1 MKMKTSYIKG
11 ILMMFAATSFLA
23 SCNDFLDELPDNRME
38 LKNESEVSSILVSA
52 YPSQWS
58 AYLLETFSDN
68 TDEYEKPG
76 WTAYDLYQEEAW
88 SWGKITSID
97 DETPQGLWN
106 AYYSAIASANQALE
120 FMEAQSDQAKYQDQ
134 LCEAYLCRAYSMF
147 KLSEIFCQAYDPAT
161 ANKELGLPYPLKPE
175 KTIGEQ
181 YERGTL
187 AELYKKIDDDLK
199 LALPYV
205 HNNYSAVKYHFN
217 AQAAYAFASRFY
229 LYYRQYEK
237 TIDYATRVLGS
248 NPVLKLR
255 DWASLKAL
263 SANQQIQPNAYVDSK
278 NTANL
283 FLVSHYSQWGVY
295 SGPYNAGQKYSHG
308 AKISEKETLESQ
320 GPWGST
326 TSNLGWKVFIN
337 NSLARHFARNIPYA
351 FEYTDIQAGI
361 GFAHSVQAEFTTDKL
376 LIERAE
382 AYALSGNLEAAIAD
396 MNTELSAFQVAGSKT
411 KLDIDKIKTFYGNLQ
426 YYTAEDP
433 TPKKEFHTSLVT
445 DMTNQEPVLQCLL
458 HLKRILTIHEGIRLQ
473 DVKRY
478 GITMYRRTLNEA
490 QKVLEIKG
498 TMEAGDPRLAIQ
510 IPADVITACLEP
522 NPRNN

>member
-1 MKMKTSYIKG
+1 MKFINKYNTVVI
-11 ILMMFAATSFLA
+11 AAAASLA
-23 SCNDFLDELPDNRME
+23 FTSCNDFLDELPDNRME
-38 LKNESEVSSILVSA
+38 LKNKDEVSSILVSA
-52 YPSQWS
+52 YPTQWS

-68 TDEYEKPG
+68 TDEYVKPG
-76 WTAYDLYQEEAW
+76 WTAVDLFQEEAW

-97 DETPQGLWN
+97 DETPQSLWDS
-106 AYYSAIASANQALE
+106 YYSAVASANQALE
-120 FMEAQSDQAKYQDQ
+120 FLESLSDKSEYKDQ

-161 ANKELGLPYPLKPE
+161 AGKELGLPYLLKPE

-181 YERGTL
+181 YKRGTL
-187 AELYKKIDDDLK
+187 EDLYDKIDKDIQN
-199 LALPYV
+199 ALPYV

-217 AQAAYAFASRFY
+217 MQAAYAFASRFY
-229 LYYRQYEK
+229 LNYRKFDK
-237 TIDYATRVLGS
+237 TIDYATRVLGE

-255 DWASLKAL
+255 DWKTLKSL
-263 SANQQIQPNAYVDSK
+263 SANQQIQPNEYVDSK
-278 NTANL
+278 HTANL
-283 FLVSHYSQWGVY
+283 MLVSNYSQWGVFA
-295 SGPYNAGQKYSHG
+295 GPWNIGQKYSHG
-308 AKISEKETLESQ
+308 TKISEKETLESQ

-326 TSNLGWKVFIN
+326 TNNLGWKVFIN

-376 LIERAE
+376 LMERAE

-396 MNTELSAFQVAGSKT
+396 MNTELSAFQVTGKT
-411 KLDIDKIKTFYGNLQ
+411 KLDLESIKKFYGGLK
-426 YYTAEDP
+426 YYTAMEP

-445 DMTNQEPVLQCLL
+445 DKENQEPVLQCLL
-458 HLKRILTIHEGIRLQ
+458 HLKRILTIHEGLRLQ

-490 QKVLEIKG
+490 QEVLEIKD

-510 IPADVITACLEP
+510 IPADVVTAGLEP

>member
-1 MKMKTSYIKG
+1 MKMKLSYIKG
-11 ILMMFAATSFLA
+11 ISLMFAATAAFT

-38 LKNESEVSSILVSA
+38 LKNKEEVSSILVSA

-68 TDEYEKPG
+68 TDEYDKPG
-76 WTAYDLYQEEAW
+76 WTAADLFQEEAW
-88 SWGKITSID
+88 SWGKITPID
-97 DETPQGLWN
+97 DETPQGLWDS
-106 AYYSAIASANQALE
+106 YYSAVAAANQALE
-120 FMEAQSDQAKYQDQ
+120 FMEAQANQAQYKDQ

-147 KLSEIFCQAYDPAT
+147 KLSEIFCHAYDPAT
-161 ANKELGLPYPLKPE
+161 AGKELGLPYPLKPE

-181 YERGTL
+181 YQRGTL
-187 AELYKKIDDDLK
+187 EDLYKKIDADIQR
-199 LALPYV
+199 ALPNV
-205 HNNYSAVKYHFN
+205 HNNYTAVKYHFN
-217 AQAAYAFASRFY
+217 MQAAYAFASRFY
-229 LYYRQYEK
+229 LNYRQFDK
-237 TIDYATRVLGS
+237 TIDYATRVLGD

-255 DWASLKAL
+255 DWKSLKAL

-283 FLVSHYSQWGVY
+283 FLVSNYSQWGVY
-295 SGPYNAGQKYSHG
+295 SGPYSLGQKYSHG
-308 AKISEKETLESQ
+308 AKISERETLESQ

-382 AYALSGNLEAAIAD
+382 AYALSGNLQAAIAD
-396 MNTELSAFQVAGSKT
+396 MNTELSAFQVSGKT
-411 KLDIDKIKTFYGNLQ
+411 TLTLDAIKNFYGGIE
-426 YYTAEDP
+426 YYTANKP
-433 TPKKEFHTSLVT
+433 TPKKELHTSLVT
-445 DMTNQEPVLQCLL
+445 DKENQEPVLQCLL
-458 HLKRILTIHEGIRLQ
+458 HLKRILTIHEGLRLQ

-490 QKVLEIKG
+490 QDVIELKDSMKVD
-498 TMEAGDPRLAIQ
+498 DPRLAIQ
-510 IPADVITACLEP
+510 IPADVITAGLEA

>member
-1 MKMKTSYIKG
+1 MKMKLSYIKG
-11 ILMMFAATSFLA
+11 IVLTFAATSVFT

-38 LKNESEVSSILVSA
+38 LKNKEEVSSILVSA

-68 TDEYEKPG
+68 TDEYVKPG

-88 SWGKITSID
+88 SWGKITSVD
-97 DETPQGLWN
+97 DETPQSLWN
-106 AYYSAIASANQALE
+106 AYYSAVASANQALE
-120 FMEAQSDQAKYQDQ
+120 FMEAQEDKETYADQ

-147 KLSEIFCQAYDPAT
+147 KLSEIFCNAYDPAT
-161 ANKELGLPYPLKPE
+161 AGKELGLPYPLKPE

-187 AELYKKIDDDLK
+187 EELYKKIDEDIQR
-199 LALPYV
+199 ALPHV
-205 HNNYSAVKYHFN
+205 HNNYAVVKYHFN
-217 AQAAYAFASRFY
+217 MQAAYAFASRFY
-229 LYYRQYEK
+229 LYYRQFDK
-237 TIDYATRVLGS
+237 TIDYATRVLGD

-255 DWASLKAL
+255 DWKSLKAL

-283 FLVSHYSQWGVY
+283 FLLSHYSQWGVY
-295 SGPYNAGQKYSHG
+295 SGPYGTAQKYSHG
-308 AKISEKETLESQ
+308 AKVSEKETLESQ

-326 TSNLGWKVFIN
+326 TNNLGWKVFIN

-361 GFAHSVQAEFTTDKL
+361 GYAHSVQAEFTTDKL

-382 AYALSGNLEAAIAD
+382 AYALSGNLQAAIND
-396 MNTELSAFQVAGSKT
+396 MNTELAAFQVTGKT
-411 KLDIDKIKTFYGNLQ
+411 TLTLDAIKKFYDGLD
-426 YYTAEDP
+426 YYTAEKP
-433 TPKKEFHTSLVT
+433 TPKKEFNSSLVSNNA
-445 DMTNQEPVLQCLL
+445 DQEPVLQCVL

-478 GITMYRRTLNEA
+478 GITMYRRTLNES
-490 QKVLEIKG
+490 QQVLEIKD
-498 TMEAGDPRLAIQ
+498 TMQAGDPRLAIQ
-510 IPADVITACLEP
+510 IPADVITAGLQP

>member
-1 MKMKTSYIKG
+1 MKMKLSYIKG
-11 ILMMFAATSFLA
+11 ILLTFAATGVFT
-23 SCNDFLDELPDNRME
+23 SCNSFLDELPDNRME
-38 LKNESEVSSILVSA
+38 LKNKDEVSSILVSA

-88 SWGKITSID
+88 SWKKITSVD
-97 DETPQGLWN
+97 DETPQSLWDS
-106 AYYSAIASANQALE
+106 YYSAVASANQALE
-120 FMEAQSDQAKYQDQ
+120 FMEAQADQSTYKDQ

-147 KLSEIFCQAYDPAT
+147 KLSEIFCQAYDPET
-161 ANKELGLPYPLKPE
+161 ADKNLGLPYPLKPE

-181 YERGTL
+181 YQRGTL
-187 AELYKKIDDDLK
+187 AELYKKIDADIQR
-199 LALPYV
+199 ALPNV
-205 HNNYSAVKYHFN
+205 HNNFSAVKYHFN
-217 AQAAYAFASRFY
+217 MQAAYAFASRFY
-229 LYYRQYEK
+229 LYYRQYDK
-237 TIDYATRVLGS
+237 TIDYATRVLGD

-255 DWASLKAL
+255 DWATFHEL
-263 SANQQIQPNAYVDSK
+263 SANQQIQPNEYVDSK
-278 NTANL
+278 HTANL
-283 FLVSHYSQWGVY
+283 MLLAHYSQWGVY
-295 SGPYNAGQKYSHG
+295 SGPYGVAQKYSHG
-308 AKISEKETLESQ
+308 AKISENETLESQ

-326 TSNLGWKVFIN
+326 DVNLGWKVFIN

-361 GFAHSVQAEFTTDKL
+361 GYAHSVQAEFTTDKL

-382 AYALSGNLEAAIAD
+382 AYALSGNLQAAIAD
-396 MNTELSAFQVAGSKT
+396 MNTELKAFQVKGKT
-411 KLDIDKIKTFYGNLQ
+411 TLTLESIKNFYGGLE
-426 YYTAEDP
+426 YYTAEKP
-433 TPKKEFHTSLVT
+433 TPKKALNSSLVT
-445 DMTNQEPVLQCLL
+445 DMADQEPVLQCLL

-490 QKVLEIKG
+490 QDVIELKG

-510 IPADVITACLEP
+510 IPADVITAGLEP